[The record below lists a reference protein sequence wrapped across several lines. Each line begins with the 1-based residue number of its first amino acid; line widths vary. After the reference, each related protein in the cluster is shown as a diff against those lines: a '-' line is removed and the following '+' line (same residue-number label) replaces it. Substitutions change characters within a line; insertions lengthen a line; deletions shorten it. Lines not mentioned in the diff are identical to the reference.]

1 MPDALTIHLDGK
13 AHSIDDFEL
22 GELEWLEDELG
33 TTLDEINWNSMK
45 AATRFVYI
53 IKRRDDPTFTLDDAR
68 KIKLQ
73 AFNQPDPEPEPAAKK
88 RPTRAAKPAAASA

>member
-13 AHSIDDFEL
+13 PYSIDDFEL

-33 TTLDEINWNSMK
+33 DTLDQINWNSMK
-45 AATRFVYI
+45 AATRFVYL
-53 IKRRDDPTFTLDDAR
+53 IKRRDDPDFTLDDAR

-73 AFNQPDPEPEPAAKK
+73 AFNEPEPEPEKPK
-88 RPTRAAKPAAASA
+88 RPTRAAKAATSG